1 MSHPFEHF
9 PLNSPMLGLLL
20 RALCSTE
27 FWSSSWP
34 RSLLSSCYCCCCC
47 LVTKLYLTH
56 GDPMDCRPPGCSVH
70 GISQARMLEWIA
82 ISFSK
87 VFSRCGDWA
96 RVSYIG
102 RWILYQRA
110 TWTTLCHLS
119 HVQNHKISSRVPC
132 PPVLLGD
139 LWVLEI
145 FFVFKLFI
153 KFVTILFLSVIFFFF
168 FGLEACGI
176 WTPGP
181 GIEPATPALE
191 GKVLTTG
198 PTGKSLGNLLD
209 RHPALAYEKLPPS

>member
-20 RALCSTE
+20 RA
-27 FWSSSWP
+27 
-34 RSLLSSCYCCCCC
+34 RVLLSFGLQVDSGHCVSSCYCCCCC

-87 VFSRCGDWA
+87 GFSRCGDWTQ
-96 RVSYIG
+96 VSYIG
-102 RWILYQRA
+102 RWIHYQRA
-110 TWTTLCHLS
+110 TWTTLCQLS
-119 HVQNHKISSRVPC
+119 HVQNHKISSRVPG

-139 LWVLEI
+139 PWVLEI
-145 FFVFKLFI
+145 FFIFKLFI

-168 FGLEACGI
+168 FFLPLGMWNLNSRTRDRTCNPCIGRQSLNHRTNREVP
-176 WTPGP
+176 W
-181 GIEPATPALE
+181 
-191 GKVLTTG
+191 
-198 PTGKSLGNLLD
+198 KSFG
-209 RHPALAYEKLPPS
+209 